1 MDEELLVA
9 EQIASLLRGPHG
21 VVWDLV
27 KTATPARPASAP
39 SLASQRQGWEQVVNP
54 SRAHADGVPIRDG
67 RGDLVALARHATP

>member
-27 KTATPARPASAP
+27 KTATPARPAGAP
-39 SLASQRQGWEQVVNP
+39 RLADQRHAGEQVVDP
-54 SRAHADGVPIRDG
+54 LRAHGDTVPIRDG
-67 RGDLVALARHATP
+67 QGDLVAVAWHATA

>member
-27 KTATPARPASAP
+27 KTSTPARPAGAP
-39 SLASQRQGWEQVVNP
+39 TLVGQRQGWEQAETLLRP
-54 SRAHADGVPIRDG
+54 HGDSVPIRDN
-67 RGDLVALARHATP
+67 RGTW